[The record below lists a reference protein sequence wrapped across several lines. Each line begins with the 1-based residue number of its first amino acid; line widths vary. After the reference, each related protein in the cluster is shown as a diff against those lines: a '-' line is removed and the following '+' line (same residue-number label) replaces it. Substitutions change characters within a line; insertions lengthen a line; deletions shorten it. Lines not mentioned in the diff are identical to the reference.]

1 MGLSNF
7 TTMPDKKISGFAG
20 KQSSVPMYL
29 QFVSGYCS
37 EVLHSKENAYHEGLN
52 HTNSIIAVPH
62 HSDKI
67 FKTKATSVSDE
78 DRYYPLFRTMH
89 DVPTK
94 GDTVLLTNIS
104 GVNYYLGPLNMD
116 SNNPTWN
123 QSRFKVTELV
133 IPTDKAGETTE
144 RAQNGESK
152 NFNKEVLFNRLAKFR
167 NKDLDYGPTLN
178 ETTGDTLIEG
188 RHGNS
193 LRIGSRSNDP
203 YIFISNERAYTNT
216 VETLGD
222 GSIISITSNG
232 TLAQH
237 FGDYEDIGSKTIL
250 NEFKMS
256 SDLFTDNNY
265 PIGNIYKD
273 LNGLSDDTTIYEY
286 NGNQMLFHSDRITL
300 NSKIDDIF
308 LSSFKDIHIGS
319 GEKISISSGT
329 SVNIKSENVNIGSS
343 VQENMQSM
351 VLGDNLTDVLN
362 KIVGLFSKIK
372 IMTQTGPQG
381 IQSDPTYQAVVG
393 KDIDL
398 IINDIKNITS
408 TKHKIEENTSN

>member
-1 MGLSNF
+1 MN
-7 TTMPDKKISGFAG
+7 TT
-20 KQSSVPMYL
+20 
-29 QFVSGYCS
+29 
-37 EVLHSKENAYHEGLN
+37 
-52 HTNSIIAVPH
+52 T
-62 HSDKI
+62 
-67 FKTKATSVSDE
+67 
-78 DRYYPLFRTMH
+78 
-89 DVPTK
+89 
-94 GDTVLLTNIS
+94 
-104 GVNYYLGPLNMD
+104 
-116 SNNPTWN
+116 
-123 QSRFKVTELV
+123 
-133 IPTDKAGETTE
+133 
-144 RAQNGESK
+144 
-152 NFNKEVLFNRLAKFR
+152 
-167 NKDLDYGPTLN
+167 
-178 ETTGDTLIEG
+178 
-188 RHGNS
+188 
-193 LRIGSRSNDP
+193 
-203 YIFISNERAYTNT
+203 
-216 VETLGD
+216 
-222 GSIISITSNG
+222 
-232 TLAQH
+232 
-237 FGDYEDIGSKTIL
+237 
-250 NEFKMS
+250 
-256 SDLFTDNNY
+256 
-265 PIGNIYKD
+265 NIYKD